1 MEAKI
6 DKAIGIVKARIP
18 SLTVHADMQK
28 AAQAVLNLRMAK
40 AQYAGLGKA
49 ADEELDKELAFVLG
63 RVRSNLGA
71 TEMQQVTQAAM
82 HLMTAKAQGEPATQ
96 PTRAKKVTT

>member
-1 MEAKI
+1 MEEKI

-18 SLTVHADMQK
+18 ALTAHADMQK

-40 AQYAGLGKA
+40 SQYAAIDKPT
-49 ADEELDKELAFVLG
+49 EELDEELAFVLG
-63 RVRSNLGA
+63 RVRANLGA

-96 PTRAKKVTT
+96 PTRAKKATT